1 MASVFLC
8 WAAAHRLLRLSPR
21 GRAQK
26 SAPPDPEIF
35 LLEAKPRQRRFQ
47 RFFGLALQRRS
58 PGHPRGTAMTVSL
71 GD

>member
-1 MASVFLC
+1 MASVFRC

-47 RFFGLALQRRS
+47 HLSLALQRRS
-58 PGHPRGTAMTVSL
+58 PEHF
-71 GD
+71 